1 MSATLVAHKGAVRVS
16 RAELATI
23 EPPAATKTWKPV
35 THAELV
41 RMLTEQLYVGNT
53 QAVWIYNRRWDE
65 LSRGMR
71 RSTTSFT

>member
-23 EPPAATKTWKPV
+23 EPPAATKTGKPV

-41 RMLTEQLYVGNT
+41 RMLTEQF
-53 QAVWIYNRRWDE
+53 
-65 LSRGMR
+65 MR
-71 RSTTSFT
+71 RKHTSGLDL